1 MSNYDDKWIS
11 KDKRTQKL
19 VIRFRV
25 KGFEKQFYRATGL
38 DDTPQNRARVQD
50 IRDAIQ
56 TDINLG
62 RFDPTLK
69 EYQFN
74 PTRNSKTQNLK
85 TQELPTEAKKYQW
98 NLLQLWDKFTDFK
111 STQLEQTTIKT
122 NYVLFGRYI
131 KKLPTQSLD
140 DAVKIRDWLLSNTT
154 RLMAHLILRQYSS
167 CCDWAIDSNLI
178 PDNPFTKLKIK
189 KPRKRSTDNDSYRA
203 FTQVQRDIIIKAFEN
218 HPQWFYYAPLIKFL
232 FFTGCRHGE
241 AFALTWADVNQD
253 CTKVSI
259 TKSCNVHRILKG
271 TKNGKKRF
279 FSCGI
284 GSKLQKLLLEL
295 RPPSPKPTDLI
306 FTTKIGS
313 ALTSAALNY
322 IWNGRKGACK
332 GVVREL
338 ADRGLVPYL
347 YPYSTRHT
355 FATLALAKNIPAIDV
370 ACWMGDEV
378 DTVHKY
384 YSHPS
389 SVKSECP
396 DI

>member
-1 MSNYDDKWIS
+1 MSNDDDKWIS

-25 KGFEKQFYRATGL
+25 KGFEKQFYRSTGL
-38 DDTPQNRARVQD
+38 DDTPQNRAKVQD

-85 TQELPTEAKKYQW
+85 TQELPTEEKKYQW
-98 NLLQLWDKFTDFK
+98 DLLQLWDKYTNFK
-111 STQLEQTTIKT
+111 ITQLEETTIKT
-122 NYVLFGRYI
+122 TYISIGRYI

-140 DAVKIRDWLLSNTT
+140 DAVKIRDWLLKNTT

-167 CCDWAIDSNLI
+167 CCDWAMDSRLI
-178 PDNPFTKLKIK
+178 PDNPFTQLKIK

-203 FTQVQRDIIIKAFEN
+203 FTQEQRDIIIQAFEN
-218 HPQWFYYAPLIKFL
+218 HPRWAYYAPLIKFL

-241 AFALTWADVNQD
+241 TFSLTWGDVNQD
-253 CTKVSI
+253 CTRISI
-259 TKSCNVHRILKG
+259 TKSRNIHRVLKG
-271 TKNGKKRF
+271 TKNGKKRVF
-279 FSCGI
+279 PCGS
-284 GSKLQKLLLEL
+284 GSKLQNLLLSI

-306 FTTKIGS
+306 FTTKHGKPLCS
-313 ALTSAALNY
+313 QYLAKV
-322 IWNGRKGACK
+322 WKGK
-332 GVVREL
+332 GDLLGVVKQL
-338 ADRGLVPYL
+338 AIAGQIPYL
-347 YPYSTRHT
+347 KPYSTRHT
-355 FATLALAKNIPAIDV
+355 FATLALAKGVKAIELSKF
-370 ACWMGDEV
+370 MGDEV

-389 SVKSECP
+389 IIDTVCP